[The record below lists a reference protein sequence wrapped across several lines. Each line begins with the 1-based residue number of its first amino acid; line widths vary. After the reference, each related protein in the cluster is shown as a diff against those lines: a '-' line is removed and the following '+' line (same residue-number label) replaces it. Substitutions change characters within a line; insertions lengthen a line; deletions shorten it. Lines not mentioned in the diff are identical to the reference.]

1 VTANAAAYA
10 AASDGTAT
18 AELQARF
25 ETDAIPH
32 MRQMFPAAYR
42 LTQDRCDAEDLIQ
55 ETFARAYVKFHQ
67 FETGTNVRAW
77 LYCIMF
83 RTFCSSRRKRG
94 RQPAEVLADDLYR
107 SPGGQAADSQ
117 AGLVPP
123 SRSAEAEALDGVG
136 DSPVMRALAEL
147 PSQFK
152 TALYLADIQGYQQ
165 SDIADIMGTPV
176 GTVMSRVHRGRA
188 MLRAKLASAAK
199 ERVNPADR
207 APVQPVP
214 VQAVPVQ
221 AVPVQ
226 AVPVQA
232 VPVQAVPVQAVPV
245 QPAPVQGVP
254 VQPARVDGAPE
265 AVPFDGLAAA
275 SAAGNLPL
283 AA

>member
-1 VTANAAAYA
+1 VTANAPAYA
-10 AASDGTAT
+10 AACDGTAT

-67 FETGTNVRAW
+67 FEPGTNVRAW

-83 RTFCSSRRKRG
+83 RTFCSTRRKRG
-94 RQPAEVLADDLYR
+94 RQPAEVLADDLSR

-123 SRSAEAEALDGVG
+123 TRSAEAEALDGLG
-136 DSPVMRALAEL
+136 DSAVMRALAEL
-147 PSQFK
+147 PTQFK
-152 TALYLADIQGYQQ
+152 TALYLADIQGYEQ

-176 GTVMSRVHRGRA
+176 GTVMSRIHRGRA
-188 MLRAKLASAAK
+188 MLRAKLRPEATAPV
-199 ERVNPADR
+199 RADQR
-207 APVQPVP
+207 APVQR
-214 VQAVPVQ
+214 A
-221 AVPVQ
+221 
-226 AVPVQA
+226 
-232 VPVQAVPVQAVPV
+232 PV
-245 QPAPVQGVP
+245 QPAPVQPAP
-254 VQPARVDGAPE
+254 VQPARFQGARE
-265 AVPFDGLAAA
+265 AVPFESVPA
-275 SAAGNLPL
+275 SSAPPGNLPL